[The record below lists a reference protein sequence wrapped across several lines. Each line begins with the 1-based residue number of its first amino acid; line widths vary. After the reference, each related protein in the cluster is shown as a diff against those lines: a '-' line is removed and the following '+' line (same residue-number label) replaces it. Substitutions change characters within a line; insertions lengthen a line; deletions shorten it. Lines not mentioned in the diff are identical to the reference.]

1 MLQHPQRKYRKLQ
14 GKVRS
19 KGALTFNLSYYET
32 FSLQPAECRVPLQHS
47 SVTISHSNLS
57 FASLNSQ
64 DFLLLGLCPDQIT
77 ELVIRNSSLDHVNIG
92 GQMTQLKTLD
102 LRQNDVNILS
112 RPASDSIE
120 TIYLSGDLI
129 RNF

>member
-1 MLQHPQRKYRKLQ
+1 M
-14 GKVRS
+14 
-19 KGALTFNLSYYET
+19 
-32 FSLQPAECRVPLQHS
+32 QPAECRVPLQHS

-57 FASLNSQ
+57 FASLNRQ

-77 ELVIRNSSLDHVNIG
+77 EIVIRNSSLDHVNIG
-92 GQMTQLKTLD
+92 GQMTRLKTLD
-102 LRQNDVNILS
+102 LRQNDVNILN

-120 TIYLSGDLI
+120 TLYLSGDLI